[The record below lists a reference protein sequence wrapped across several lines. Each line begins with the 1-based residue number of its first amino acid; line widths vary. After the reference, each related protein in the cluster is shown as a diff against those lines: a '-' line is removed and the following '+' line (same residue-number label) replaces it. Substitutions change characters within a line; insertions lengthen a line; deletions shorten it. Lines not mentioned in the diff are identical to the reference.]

1 MKTVKK
7 YLNLFHGVR
16 IPWALLV
23 ILMITSI
30 IEGQVVVR
38 SVQITADIIDSYQNT
53 IRIERLLRYLGYL
66 AVMVACGVSSGWIG
80 GIAYGK
86 INRGVREKT
95 FRHLL
100 RLPQRFYDQESATE
114 VVSRIIVDSGSSAY
128 YFEILITTFGAVYT
142 AVLVFVKLIQYNRAM
157 GLYSLLIIP
166 VAIGV
171 GWIYGWFT
179 FKAARKSV
187 NSSAETT
194 GYLFERTAAFRIVK
208 AYNMQHAEEKSGYKM
223 FRKMYAADMMSEM
236 ALAFVQVGMQ
246 IIGCV
251 SIVISF
257 VFGSILV
264 KKELLTIGEL
274 VAFYNLSGSVGVQL
288 INLFLNYGSFRSIT
302 GSVKNV
308 VEILDMEEESTEG
321 IPVEEETQDIHFE
334 DVSFAY
340 GETPVLKHVSFTIQK
355 QKLTAI
361 IGTNGAGKST
371 AFKLLQRVYDASE
384 GVITYGDTDIRE
396 YSLPSWRDHFAVV
409 SQSCDLIS
417 GTIRDNLC
425 YGAKDPVSDERL
437 IEIASLCGLKNYLE
451 SCEQGL
457 DTIISVGSSN
467 LSGGQKQALTI
478 ARAIVKNSPCLLLD
492 EATKSLDASSEKIAI
507 EALNI
512 LMKDRTTVMIAHNPS
527 AVVNADYI
535 IVLQDGEVAD
545 MGTPAQLHERCAYYR
560 TFIGENT

>member
-7 YLNLFHGVR
+7 YLNLFHDVR

-194 GYLFERTAAFRIVK
+194 GYLFERTAAFRMVK
-208 AYNMQHAEEKSGYKM
+208 AYNMQYAEEKSGLKM

-264 KKELLTIGEL
+264 KEELLTIGEL

-340 GETPVLKHVSFTIQK
+340 GETPVLKNVSFTIQK

-396 YSLPSWRDHFAVV
+396 YALPSWRDHFAVV

-437 IEIASLCGLKNYLE
+437 IEIASLCGLKSYLE

-457 DTIISVGSSN
+457 DTVISVGSSN
-467 LSGGQKQALTI
+467 LSGGQKQAMTI